1 MFQQGGQMNE
11 EQQAF
16 TAYLIKVLN
25 PKDEADFENKV
36 AQLSENMRLLVFC
49 SHLFQPMVQ
58 IKIWVL
64 QDKVAPV
71 CYEIIA
77 YSILS
82 GFFLDNRK
90 NEMQVGMYQLI
101 EFHTSGA
108 NSAGILFTTVFTA
121 DVTGISYCQR

>member
-1 MFQQGGQMNE
+1 
-11 EQQAF
+11 
-16 TAYLIKVLN
+16 
-25 PKDEADFENKV
+25 
-36 AQLSENMRLLVFC
+36 
-49 SHLFQPMVQ
+49 MVQ

-77 YSILS
+77 YGILS

-108 NSAGILFTTVFTA
+108 NHGLAARKRFSLRMFHFI
-121 DVTGISYCQR
+121 IEQR